1 MSQSVKRRL
10 AFVIAHLGPGGAQRV
25 MATAANAMAERDIE
39 VHLITVQA
47 EPPDAYRVDP
57 RVIRHLPPPVAAGV
71 SSAEVPT
78 HRSLMRRA
86 GGLMRRGGGLIVRH
100 TLRHP
105 VMNLPRGALRY
116 GLNLN
121 RRAHWLRRVIRM
133 IGPDAVLSFLTQTN
147 ILTIAA
153 TRGTGVHTVISER
166 NDLRLQLPRR
176 RVAALRRVLYRYSD
190 VVTANSTGAVDS
202 MRAFVPKH
210 KLAFLPN
217 PLRQSAPCEAVTFA
231 GPTFITVTRL
241 VEQKGVDILLK
252 AAAEAFEQ
260 LPNWRLAVIGDGPL
274 RKAYVALATELRI
287 TEFVDWIGQVPDPTP
302 YLRAAQVFV
311 LASRFEGSPNALL
324 EAMALGLP
332 SIVSDASPGPLEL
345 VGSEEAGLI
354 VPVEDVSATAGAMIK
369 LARDDDLCRRLGE
382 AAIKRTSIHQLD
394 RAMDIWLDLLNLNV
408 QCVSPLSSQQ

>member
-1 MSQSVKRRL
+1 MKFPRGILRFGLKRSQGPAPRTFLRR
-10 AFVIAHLGPGGAQRV
+10 
-25 MATAANAMAERDIE
+25 AAG
-39 VHLITVQA
+39 
-47 EPPDAYRVDP
+47 
-57 RVIRHLPPPVAAGV
+57 RVIHY
-71 SSAEVPT
+71 
-78 HRSLMRRA
+78 
-86 GGLMRRGGGLIVRH
+86 
-100 TLRHP
+100 TLRQP
-105 VMNLPRGALRY
+105 LVNVPRGILRY
-116 GLNLN
+116 GLNFN
-121 RRAHWLRRVIRM
+121 RRAHWLRSVIRK
-133 IGPDAVLSFLTQTN
+133 IQPDAVLSFLTQTN

-153 TRGTGVHTVISER
+153 TRGTGLHTVISER

-217 PLRQSAPCEAVTFA
+217 PLRQSAPCEAVTFD

-260 LPNWRLAVIGDGPL
+260 LPTWRLAVIGDGPL
-274 RKAYVALATELRI
+274 RKAYEVLARELHIAER
-287 TEFVDWIGQVPDPTP
+287 VDWIGQVPDPTP
-302 YLRAAQVFV
+302 FLRAAQVFV
-311 LASRFEGSPNALL
+311 LSSRFEGSPNALL

-332 SIVSDASPGPLEL
+332 SIVSDASPGPVEL

-354 VPVEDVSATAGAMIK
+354 VPVEDVSATAAAMIK
-369 LARDDDLCRRLGE
+369 LAHDDDLCRRLGE

-394 RAMDIWLDLLNLNV
+394 RAMDIWLDLLNLNA
-408 QCVSPLSSQQ
+408 QCVSPLSSQR

>member
-1 MSQSVKRRL
+1 MGHSVKKRL

-57 RVIRHLPPPVAAGV
+57 RVIRHLPPPVAARV
-71 SSAEVPT
+71 SSVQVQT
-78 HRSLMRRA
+78 QRSLMRRA
-86 GGLMRRGGGLIVRH
+86 GGVMRRGGGLIVRH

-116 GLNLN
+116 GLDFN
-121 RRAHWLRRVIRM
+121 RRAHWLRSVIRM

-166 NDLRLQLPRR
+166 NDLRLQRPRR
-176 RVAALRRVLYRYSD
+176 RVAMLRRVLYRYSS
-190 VVTANSTGAVDS
+190 VVTANSVGAVDA
-202 MRAFVPKH
+202 MRAFVPEH

-231 GPTFITVTRL
+231 APTFISVTRL
-241 VEQKGVDILLK
+241 LEQKGVDVLLQ
-252 AAAEAFEQ
+252 AAAEAFER
-260 LPNWRLAVIGDGPL
+260 LPTWRLAVIGDGPL
-274 RKAYVALATELRI
+274 RKNYEALAKELRI
-287 TEFVDWIGQVPDPTP
+287 DERVDWFGQVPDPTP
-302 YLRAAQVFV
+302 YLQAAQVF
-311 LASRFEGSPNALL
+311 LLTSRFEGSPNALL

-332 SIVSDASPGPLEL
+332 SVVSNASPGPLEL

-354 VPVEDVSATAGAMIK
+354 VPVEDASATATAMIK
-369 LARDDDLCRRLGE
+369 LAEDGALRRQLGD
-382 AAIKRTSIHQLD
+382 AAIERTSIHQLD
-394 RAMDIWLDLLNLNV
+394 RAMDIWLDLLNLNA
-408 QCVSPLSSQQ
+408 QCASPLSSPR